1 MFLVD
6 TLDEPIRFS
15 QDKTIGIKRRGLRR
29 CVGKR
34 WNPDHHNIG
43 CRPRRRRGTRPN

>member
-15 QDKTIGIKRRGLRR
+15 QGKTIGIKRGGLQR
-29 CVGKR
+29 CLGKR
-34 WNPDHHNIG
+34 
-43 CRPRRRRGTRPN
+43 